1 MAEAAGAGV
10 DTKPEAEHFVDK
22 HQSELIKRVSN
33 VGPILDELLC
43 RNVIQQ
49 ESYDEIKTLPTA
61 EEKMRELISG
71 PLKSIP
77 GKYIFYQILIENE
90 PFLVED
96 LKRMDAEVVTVGTI
110 KELLLKTLTDL
121 SYEER
126 QNFKW
131 FLQFT
136 LFQRSLPQIPWSRLL
151 EEDMAESLVDVMVE
165 KCGQKSLEVIR
176 EVLMDMNWTDLVQR
190 LSEGLEAAAGS
201 SGEVFGVNTTE
212 KEKYYVEEDRP
223 ALIQKVSDITSVC
236 EVESME
242 SVIELLVETL
252 KDLSVAELKEFIGA
266 LLSQPEFHRPFLS
279 IPLKLL
285 QTAHMQDTVFFMV
298 QIRGQKCVK
307 KTEDILKT
315 MKRTDLVQR
324 LSERGSESKKKH
336 SADEHRSA
344 LIHKVATIA
353 AVQQLLLEILNDLS
367 KKQLKKFKNILQ
379 STVSQKNLP
388 DISWM
393 FNYRADIVNQM
404 VHTYG
409 QQSVELT
416 REVLMDM
423 KRTDL
428 LQMLSKPSSGLKEKH
443 RPSLIQRVETMES
456 VIELLLKALKDFT
469 KAELKTFKSTLHPIY
484 HEGHSS
490 VRSMQQKAK
499 YIPLLDIAD
508 MQGTVC
514 LMVQYYGQQSVEV
527 TKESLKKMKRTNLV
541 QRLSDSSSRPKKKF
555 RSAQIKKAAMMGA
568 VKELLLETLNDL
580 SYEEQKN
587 LKWFLQFTLF
597 QRSLPQIP
605 WSRLQKEDMTESL
618 VDVMV
623 EIYGQKS
630 VQVIREVLIG
640 MNRTDL
646 VQRLSETNS
655 GLEAAAG
662 SSTEVFGM
670 NTTEKEKH
678 SVEEDR
684 PVLIEKVETMESVIE
699 LLLETLKDLSEAELK
714 MFKWNLHPIYA
725 HAASSV
731 ESVQQET
738 KCIPFDLLNIADMQG
753 TMCLMVQYCGQQSVE
768 RAKEILK
775 EMRRTDLVQRLSDSS
790 SRPKTPFILSFPSE
804 KLSVDE
810 LQSVLINKAATMRAV
825 KELLLET
832 LNDLSYE
839 EQKNFA
845 WFLQFTCFQRSLPQ
859 IPWSRLQMSYMAES
873 LVDVM
878 VEKYGQKSVEVTR
891 EVLMDM
897 NRTDL
902 VQRLSETSSELKAG
916 AGSSA
921 EVFGVNTT
929 EKEKH
934 SVEEDWP
941 ALIQKVETLESVIEL
956 LLEALKDLSEEEL
969 DMFKSTLH
977 PFYLLEHSSSKSMQW
992 KAKYIPFDLL
1002 DKADMQGTVCLMVQY
1017 CGQQSV
1023 EMTKESLKKMKR
1035 TDLVQRLSDSSS
1047 RPKKKLSVD
1056 ELQSALIKKAAMMRA
1071 VKELLL
1077 ETLNDLSYEEQKT
1090 FAWFLQFT
1098 FFQRSLPQIPWSRL
1112 LEEDMAE
1119 SLVDVMVE
1127 KYGQKSVEVTREVLM
1142 DMNRTDLVQRLSET
1156 SSELEAAAGSSA
1168 EVCGVNTTEKEKH
1181 KEDRP
1186 VLIQKVES
1194 MESVIELLL
1203 ETLKHLSVAELEE
1216 FRDALLS
1223 QPEFHRHFLSTPW
1236 MWLQTA
1242 HVQDTVFLMV
1252 QICGQKCLEMT
1263 KYILMMMMRTDLVQW
1278 LSDRGSGSKKKHSAD
1293 EHRSALIHKVAT
1305 IAAVQQLLLETL
1317 NNLSYKELG
1326 EFKEILLSIVS
1337 KKVLPD
1343 SLMWS
1348 YRADRADMVNEMV
1361 HTYGQQSVELTWE
1374 VLMVMKRTDLV
1385 QRLSKP
1391 SSGLKDKHSVD
1402 EHLSELMQKGAT
1414 ITTDRERLLDVLAQL
1429 KQQEFKEFKWFLQ
1442 KSDILTGLPGI
1453 PRHRLEEGDMFD
1465 VVDLMQQTYSQQS
1478 VELTKKVLMD
1488 ISRYDLV
1495 QRLSKPSSG
1504 LKGPSR
1510 GLEHEDIG
1518 SAMQD
1523 SSDWTKLEPEVN
1535 STDADEAPTYSL
1547 QSEAGNFECSVSGLR
1562 WVCKEKVSFKYQ
1574 FCSWE
1579 EPMERMKSMKYMLAG
1594 PLIDITVNA
1603 GKLDEVFLP
1612 HWICIDDNPE
1622 IRHKFAVLHID
1633 DCGDVVEKVAEVT
1646 SSHVKLS
1653 EPVFSP
1659 RAVLMK
1665 VGFPVKISCDVLIYY
1680 RPNTPFLKLHVYLIP
1695 HDPALKQ
1702 ALNKKKFSEGF
1713 ELIQKSRPDIYL
1725 KMQQGFNL
1733 GADLDTARILPE
1745 RITLRYDSQ
1754 DPNFYEVFIEKPG
1767 RNFYLNLSHISKSG
1781 QRYEQ
1786 VWTCEIR
1793 KDDYQNCARLEDKHS
1808 VDEHLPELMQKGATI
1823 TTDRE
1828 RLLNVVAQLKQQ
1840 EFKEFKWFLQDSDIL
1855 TGLPGIPHH
1864 RLEEGDM
1871 LDVVDL
1877 MLQTYSQQS
1886 VELTKKV
1893 FQKIHR
1899 NDLVQKL

>member
-670 NTTEKEKH
+670 
-678 SVEEDR
+678 
-684 PVLIEKVETMESVIE
+684 
-699 LLLETLKDLSEAELK
+699 
-714 MFKWNLHPIYA
+714 
-725 HAASSV
+725 
-731 ESVQQET
+731 
-738 KCIPFDLLNIADMQG
+738 
-753 TMCLMVQYCGQQSVE
+753 
-768 RAKEILK
+768 
-775 EMRRTDLVQRLSDSS
+775 
-790 SRPKTPFILSFPSE
+790 
-804 KLSVDE
+804 
-810 LQSVLINKAATMRAV
+810 
-825 KELLLET
+825 
-832 LNDLSYE
+832 
-839 EQKNFA
+839 
-845 WFLQFTCFQRSLPQ
+845 
-859 IPWSRLQMSYMAES
+859 
-873 LVDVM
+873 
-878 VEKYGQKSVEVTR
+878 
-891 EVLMDM
+891 
-897 NRTDL
+897 
-902 VQRLSETSSELKAG
+902 
-916 AGSSA
+916 
-921 EVFGVNTT
+921 NTT

>member
-1 MAEAAGAGV
+1 MAEAAGPSAAGAGV
-10 DTKPEAEHFVDK
+10 DTKPEDEHFVDK
-22 HQSELIKRVSN
+22 HQSELIKRVNN

-71 PLKSIP
+71 PLKSVP

-121 SYEER
+121 NYEER

-176 EVLMDMNWTDLVQR
+176 EVLMDMNRTDLVQR

-223 ALIQKVSDITSVC
+223 AMIQK
-236 EVESME
+236 VESME

-315 MKRTDLVQR
+315 MKRTDLVRR
-324 LSERGSESKKKH
+324 LSERGSESKKKR

-409 QQSVELT
+409 QQSVALT

-428 LQMLSKPSSGLKEKH
+428 VQRLSKPSSGLKEKH

-469 KAELKTFKSTLHPIY
+469 KAELKTFKSTLRPVY
-484 HEGHSS
+484 QQGHSS

-499 YIPLLDIAD
+499 YIPLLDKAD

-527 TKESLKKMKRTNLV
+527 TKESLKKMKRTDLV

-555 RSAQIKKAAMMGA
+555 RSAQIKEAAMMGA

-580 SYEEQKN
+580 SYEEQKTFT
-587 LKWFLQFTLF
+587 WFLQFTVF

-605 WSRLQKEDMTESL
+605 WSRLQKEDMAESL

-623 EIYGQKS
+623 EKYGQKS

-646 VQRLSETNS
+646 VQRLSETSS

-662 SSTEVFGM
+662 SSTEVFGV

-678 SVEEDR
+678 SVEEDW

-738 KCIPFDLLNIADMQG
+738 KCIPFDLLNIADMHG

-768 RAKEILK
+768 RAKEI
-775 EMRRTDLVQRLSDSS
+775 
-790 SRPKTPFILSFPSE
+790 
-804 KLSVDE
+804 
-810 LQSVLINKAATMRAV
+810 
-825 KELLLET
+825 
-832 LNDLSYE
+832 
-839 EQKNFA
+839 
-845 WFLQFTCFQRSLPQ
+845 
-859 IPWSRLQMSYMAES
+859 
-873 LVDVM
+873 
-878 VEKYGQKSVEVTR
+878 
-891 EVLMDM
+891 
-897 NRTDL
+897 
-902 VQRLSETSSELKAG
+902 
-916 AGSSA
+916 
-921 EVFGVNTT
+921 
-929 EKEKH
+929 
-934 SVEEDWP
+934 
-941 ALIQKVETLESVIEL
+941 
-956 LLEALKDLSEEEL
+956 
-969 DMFKSTLH
+969 
-977 PFYLLEHSSSKSMQW
+977 
-992 KAKYIPFDLL
+992 
-1002 DKADMQGTVCLMVQY
+1002 
-1017 CGQQSV
+1017 
-1023 EMTKESLKKMKR
+1023 LKKMKR

-1056 ELQSALIKKAAMMRA
+1056 ELQSALINKAAMMGA

-1090 FAWFLQFT
+1090 FIWFLQFT
-1098 FFQRSLPQIPWSRL
+1098 FFQRSLPQIPWRRL

-1119 SLVDVMVE
+1119 LVVDVMVE
-1127 KYGQKSVEVTREVLM
+1127 EYSQKSVEVTREVLM
-1142 DMNRTDLVQRLSET
+1142 DMNRTDLVQRLSEG
-1156 SSELEAAAGSSA
+1156 LEAAAGSSA
-1168 EVCGVNTTEKEKH
+1168 EVFGVNTTEKEKH
-1181 KEDRP
+1181 KEDWP

-1216 FRDALLS
+1216 FRDALLR
-1223 QPEFHRHFLSTPW
+1223 QPEFRRPFVSIPL
-1236 MWLQTA
+1236 MLLQTA
-1242 HVQDTVFLMV
+1242 HVQDTVFFMV
-1252 QICGQKCLEMT
+1252 QICGQKCLEET
-1263 KYILMMMMRTDLVQW
+1263 KYILMTMKRTDLVQR

-1337 KKVLPD
+1337 KKDLPD

-1348 YRADRADMVNEMV
+1348 YRANRADMVNQMV
-1361 HTYGQQSVELTWE
+1361 HIYGQQSVELTRE

-1391 SSGLKDKHSVD
+1391 NSGLKDKHSVD

-1442 KSDILTGLPGI
+1442 NSDILTGLPGI

-1488 ISRYDLV
+1488 MERTDLV
-1495 QRLSKPSSG
+1495 ERLSKPSSG

-1510 GLEHEDIG
+1510 DLEHEDIG
-1518 SAMQD
+1518 SDMQD

-1579 EPMERMKSMKYMLAG
+1579 EPMERMERISYMPAG
-1594 PLIDITVNA
+1594 PLMDITA
-1603 GKLDEVFLP
+1603 IIGKLVEVYLP
-1612 HWICIDDNPE
+1612 HWICIDDNPK
-1622 IRHKFAVLHID
+1622 ILNKFAVLHID
-1633 DCGDVVEKVAEVT
+1633 DCGDVVEEVAEVT

-1653 EPVFSP
+1653 KPVFSP
-1659 RAVLMK
+1659 RGFLRK
-1665 VGFPVKISCDVLIYY
+1665 IGFPVKISCDVLIYY
-1680 RPNTPFLKLHVYLIP
+1680 QPNTPFLKLLVYLTP
-1695 HDPALKQ
+1695 HDPAPKQ
-1702 ALNKKKFSEGF
+1702 TLDKTKFSEGYKK
-1713 ELIQKSRPDIYL
+1713 IQKPRPDNYL
-1725 KMQQGFNL
+1725 KVDQGFNL
-1733 GADLDTARILPE
+1733 AADMDTARIQPE
-1745 RITLRYDSQ
+1745 KITLRDDSQ
-1754 DPNFYEVFIEKPG
+1754 DPNFYEVFIKKPD
-1767 RNFYLNLSHISKSG
+1767 RDFHLTLSHIRKG
-1781 QRYEQ
+1781 KLKFEP

-1793 KDDYQNCARLEDKHS
+1793 TVDYQSSAHLEVKQTRLQSSIPGSGDNKHS
-1808 VDEHLPELMQKGATI
+1808 VDEHLSELMQKGATI

-1828 RLLNVVAQLKQQ
+1828 RLLDVLAQLKQQ

>member
-541 QRLSDSSSRPKKKF
+541 QRLSDSSSRPKKK
-555 RSAQIKKAAMMGA
+555 
-568 VKELLLETLNDL
+568 
-580 SYEEQKN
+580 
-587 LKWFLQFTLF
+587 
-597 QRSLPQIP
+597 
-605 WSRLQKEDMTESL
+605 
-618 VDVMV
+618 
-623 EIYGQKS
+623 
-630 VQVIREVLIG
+630 
-640 MNRTDL
+640 
-646 VQRLSETNS
+646 
-655 GLEAAAG
+655 
-662 SSTEVFGM
+662 
-670 NTTEKEKH
+670 
-678 SVEEDR
+678 
-684 PVLIEKVETMESVIE
+684 
-699 LLLETLKDLSEAELK
+699 
-714 MFKWNLHPIYA
+714 
-725 HAASSV
+725 
-731 ESVQQET
+731 
-738 KCIPFDLLNIADMQG
+738 
-753 TMCLMVQYCGQQSVE
+753 
-768 RAKEILK
+768 
-775 EMRRTDLVQRLSDSS
+775 
-790 SRPKTPFILSFPSE
+790 
-804 KLSVDE
+804 LSVDE

-902 VQRLSETSSELKAG
+902 VQRLSETSSELKVVINCVAAG

>member
-902 VQRLSETSSELKAG
+902 VQRLSETSSELKVVINCVAAG

-1391 SSGLKDKHSVD
+1391 SSGLK
-1402 EHLSELMQKGAT
+1402 
-1414 ITTDRERLLDVLAQL
+1414 
-1429 KQQEFKEFKWFLQ
+1429 
-1442 KSDILTGLPGI
+1442 
-1453 PRHRLEEGDMFD
+1453 
-1465 VVDLMQQTYSQQS
+1465 
-1478 VELTKKVLMD
+1478 
-1488 ISRYDLV
+1488 
-1495 QRLSKPSSG
+1495 
-1504 LKGPSR
+1504 GPSR

-1518 SAMQD
+1518 SAMD